1 MQYKIRQKR
10 YQILRWIRYSIQN
23 VICIS
28 FFLVY
33 FTFLLMMKWWFP
45 DKLFLRMYTKFLC
58 QPIYIAKVLI
68 KLHLIWLTCNTK
80 NFSSKLQIWLN
91 LALVNK
97 HSRNCFN
104 YFYMETMSF
113 LVIYLY
119 NNPKFYYFIIFQ
131 ISLPCYVDWLLIDDV
146 KWTNVRC
153 TLSFLNAWF
162 DCNVYSNEKL
172 NSNFVC
178 SLVKLRD

>member
-1 MQYKIRQKR
+1 MQICFCKTNLILQYKKKR
-10 YQILRWIRYSIQN
+10 YRILRLIQHSMQN

-91 LALVNK
+91 LALVNI
-97 HSRNCFN
+97 HSRNCFG
-104 YFYMETMSF
+104 
-113 LVIYLY
+113 YLGI
-119 NNPKFYYFIIFQ
+119 NRLSLSIINCTDEWFPYV
-131 ISLPCYVDWLLIDDV
+131 SLW
-146 KWTNVRC
+146 
-153 TLSFLNAWF
+153 
-162 DCNVYSNEKL
+162 
-172 NSNFVC
+172 
-178 SLVKLRD
+178 

>member
-1 MQYKIRQKR
+1 MFDAVFYAKCN
-10 YQILRWIRYSIQN
+10 LH
-23 VICIS
+23 
-28 FFLVY
+28 FLLFGIFY
-33 FTFLLMMKWWFP
+33 LLLMMKWWFP

-91 LALVNK
+91 LALVNI
-97 HSRNCFN
+97 HSRNCFD
-104 YFYMETMSF
+104 YFYMLTMSF
-113 LVIYLY
+113 LVIFLY
-119 NNPKFYYFIIFQ
+119 NNQKFYFIILQ
-131 ISLPCYVDWLLIDDV
+131 IALPCNVDWLLIDDV
-146 KWTNVRC
+146 KWANVRC
-153 TLSFLNAWF
+153 TLSFFNAWF
-162 DCNVYSNEKL
+162 DSNVYSNEKL